1 MLCHYVVSLCCVITL
16 CHCAERHSSQCLY
29 AEFVPTATMLRVI
42 IPNAVKLSV
51 VILSLIILCQVTM
64 WSANML
70 SIVVVPNI
78 NAFPY
83 FPSPG
88 TSGRIRT
95 RNLKIISRVFYHC
108 APATGQS
115 YFILVASSFSVPTAA
130 MSSWRI
136 AFLVWTSRSDTGSNL
151 FPPCRS
157 GFRYHCP
164 GSAII
169 TGGNIEV
176 VWAEFSTLS

>member
-1 MLCHYVVSLCCVITL
+1 MSLCCVITL

-29 AEFVPTATMLRVI
+29 AEFVLSLIIPTATMLRVI

-51 VILSLIILCQVTM
+51 VILSLIFLCQGIM
-64 WSANML
+64 LSANML
-70 SIVVVPNI
+70 SIVTVPNI
-78 NAFPY
+78 NASPH

-115 YFILVASSFSVPTAA
+115 YFILVASSFSAPTAA

-136 AFLVWTSRSDTGSNL
+136 AFLVWTSRSDTGSSL

-164 GSAII
+164 GSAI
-169 TGGNIEV
+169 TNVREPRSCLG
-176 VWAEFSTLS
+176 